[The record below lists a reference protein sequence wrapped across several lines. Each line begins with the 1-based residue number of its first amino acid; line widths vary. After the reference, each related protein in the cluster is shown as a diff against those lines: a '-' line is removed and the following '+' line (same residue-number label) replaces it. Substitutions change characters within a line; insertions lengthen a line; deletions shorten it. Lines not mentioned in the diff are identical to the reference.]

1 MTVIRLPEMAMG
13 TLPSSATGQQDP
25 APGLLP
31 ALARSRAQ
39 TTCPQPYDPGQS
51 GHSTR

>member
-1 MTVIRLPEMAMG
+1 MTVIRLPGMAMG
-13 TLPSSATGQQDP
+13 TPAEQRDG

-39 TTCPQPYDPGQS
+39 TTCSQPYDPGQS